1 MTAPEPTARQPR
13 QGGRWY
19 LADDGW
25 TPADDPRVSVI
36 DARIVA
42 ASLRR
47 DARSVARL
55 LRERRNAAAA
65 AVREREEG
73 RAAKESRR
81 ASHNAASETTK
92 EMDRNEQLHQQE
104 S

>member
-1 MTAPEPTARQPR
+1 MSPDATARQPR

-25 TPADDPRVSVI
+25 TPSDDPRVSAI

-47 DARSVARL
+47 DDRAVARL
-55 LRERRNAAAA
+55 LRKRQEAAAIA
-65 AVREREEG
+65 IRERE
-73 RAAKESRR
+73 RDMRR
-81 ASHNAASETTK
+81 E
-92 EMDRNEQLHQQE
+92 
-104 S
+104 

>member
-1 MTAPEPTARQPR
+1 MTAPHPTARQPR

-47 DARSVARL
+47 DDRAIARL
-55 LRERRNAAAA
+55 IRERQEAAAT
-65 AVREREEG
+65 AVGERERG
-73 RAAKESRR
+73 MRR
-81 ASHNAASETTK
+81 G
-92 EMDRNEQLHQQE
+92 
-104 S
+104 